1 MLPRSNPAPA
11 VQTVNSTATRNGI
24 LALAGDMVRP
34 RRARPRRRPCEG
46 DARGVRAG
54 ARRRHPHRRLLL
66 RRRLL
71 GQPPRERTPLAD
83 PVIHVAGNH
92 EIEGGAG
99 CFLSSNGVYWYP
111 NNPATNG
118 AFTTITWPT
127 TDFSTTN
134 PCFQVLH

>member
-1 MLPRSNPAPA
+1 MTRAASGQVPDVVTLTGDFSYADDYSASHPEDVNLWKTISGSGAQPRWDTF
-11 VQTVNSTATRNGI
+11 VK
-24 LALAGDMVRP
+24 LM
-34 RRARPRRRPCEG
+34 E
-46 DARGVRAG
+46 
-54 ARRRHPHRRLLL
+54 
-66 RRRLL
+66 
-71 GQPPRERTPLAD
+71 PLFSAF